1 MPRPGG
7 DMEGPFDQ
15 YDEHTFPSSVAQVT
29 EALAAGAKRLGAVV
43 KATDVAAGI
52 FEAQFDKKMRGK
64 ILGDR
69 SWVEVRVTAKGGTA
83 HCSLYAF
90 PLNAVGQK
98 LMFGAREG
106 VVDAVIAALWEETDL
121 ALGAS

>member
-15 YDEHTFPSSVAQVT
+15 YDKHTFSSSVEPVI
-29 EALAAGAKRLGAVV
+29 EALAAGAKRLGATV
-43 KATDVAAGI
+43 KATDVATGV

-69 SWVEVRVTAKGGTA
+69 SWVEVHVIAKGGTA

-90 PLNAVGQK
+90 PLNAIGQK
-98 LMFGAREG
+98 LMFGARDG
-106 VVDAVIAALWEETDL
+106 VVDAVIAALWEETEL
-121 ALGAS
+121 ELGAS